1 MKWMTR
7 SVDGCVKNFDVG
19 VSFDESVQTMKNMK
33 LVVLGAFSGLLV
45 AVRLHG
51 GRAQSLSM
59 TMTTWLAGRR
69 LSPFV
74 ADLLTNVENMILL
87 VSIGSLLHLCWEL
100 GMRIISFMH
109 HCRQRIG
116 ATPCHS
122 FKDFLLGR
130 YLDSRSCKIKF
141 HWDDPHEVGHSM
153 CFTVHLFYKNGRPYP
168 AAHVST
174 LTICVCHHDTGME
187 VPLVQEVV
195 SSSNI
200 DAVHVRHR
208 KQNVAS
214 SAALM
219 PEHDRNV
226 VTVSFVIRKAGKYM
240 VLVRLKEDHVFGSPA
255 LKTFKSGPVDPNKT
269 RILGRFSTLV
279 LTEDTTHVFT
289 MAPHDEYENPTDQG
303 LNKEDDYAL
312 QLSEIDGSSV
322 SYVYEVCAIPDIW
335 RLAVSLTVYQI
346 GTYMASLQHCGR
358 QISNGNFGII
368 VLSKD
373 ESVEVDRNVCRTGAN
388 ICFEA
393 YLDPSFHYPAWFCS
407 GSQPSSPCKFVE
419 SQPGLLAQNPL
430 KKPLANER
438 TKKLKKVYCYVS
450 PKQLVIKEFY
460 FKLIPWRLATF
471 RVCHGTK
478 FSFRGLDP
486 VNGLPTLL
494 IDDGMQSPIEIA
506 CQERNVL
513 AATYTR
519 FLLRSIGGS
528 ESFQDKVNFFH
539 QQVRQLHGKYL
550 RRKVV
555 LEVDRFSL
563 LESSMST
570 TSNFSANDWLKNF
583 EIRFK
588 NEEAMDFGGPRR
600 EWFEKI
606 CKALFDPANNLFV
619 SFQDTNQALVH
630 PNPDHPTHLQLK
642 TFEFAGRIVGKC
654 LYETALGA
662 ASRQLVHA
670 RFTRSFL
677 AQLIGLPMHYRYFKT
692 DNQDFY
698 KSKVSYILNNDIS
711 SMELTFSEE
720 VYSAQGHLDQVVD
733 LIQCGSTIPVTNDNK
748 YFYLNQLAQYRL
760 ATKVRVE
767 VESFLKGLNDLV
779 PENLLIIF
787 DENELELL
795 MCGMGSIDVEDFQ
808 KHTVVQSYSNYF
820 MKKVMPWFWTVVAS
834 LTQEELA
841 RLLQFSTGSS
851 QLPPGGFLELTPTFQ
866 IIASTSHGTLPTA
879 HTCFNQLC
887 LPTYDSCQE
896 LHKMLKIAITE
907 GSEGFGYV

>member
-1 MKWMTR
+1 M
-7 SVDGCVKNFDVG
+7 SIL
-19 VSFDESVQTMKNMK
+19 K
-33 LVVLGAFSGLLV
+33 LVVLGSFSALLL

-51 GRAQSLSM
+51 RRGESFSR
-59 TMTTWLAGRR
+59 TMTTWFAGRY
-69 LSPFV
+69 LSPVEADV
-74 ADLLTNVENMILL
+74 ATNVENMILL
-87 VSIGSLLHLCWEL
+87 VSIGSLLHLCWEF
-100 GMRIISFMH
+100 GMRMFSFMH
-109 HCRQRIG
+109 HCRQRIS
-116 ATPCHS
+116 ATPSHS
-122 FKDFLLGR
+122 FKDFLLGH
-130 YLDSRSCKIKF
+130 YLDSRSCKVKF

-153 CFTVHLFYKNGRPYP
+153 CFSVHLFYKNGRPCP
-168 AAHVST
+168 AAQVST
-174 LTICVCHHDTGME
+174 LTAYVRHHDTGME
-187 VPLVQEVV
+187 VPLVQEVA

-200 DAVHVRHR
+200 GAAHLRNR

-214 SAALM
+214 PATVL

-226 VTVSFVIRKAGKYM
+226 VTVSFVVRKAGKYM
-240 VLVRLKEDHVFGSPA
+240 VLVQLEENHVFGSPA
-255 LKTFKSGPVDPNKT
+255 LKTFNSGPVDPNKT
-269 RILGRFSTLV
+269 RIVGHFSTLV

-289 MAPHDEYENPTDQG
+289 MAPLDEYDNPTDCG
-303 LNKEDDYAL
+303 TANNARLNKEDDYVL
-312 QLSEIDGSSV
+312 QLSEI
-322 SYVYEVCAIPDIW
+322 
-335 RLAVSLTVYQI
+335 
-346 GTYMASLQHCGR
+346 GTFTASLQHCGR
-358 QISNGNFGII
+358 QISNGKFGVI

-373 ESVEVDRNVCRTGAN
+373 ESIEVDRNICRTGAN

-393 YLDPSFHYPAWFCS
+393 YLCPSLHYPAWFCS
-407 GSQPSSPCKFVE
+407 DSQPSSPCKFIE
-419 SQPGLLAQNPL
+419 SCPGLLSQNPL
-430 KKPLANER
+430 KKPLANEK
-438 TKKLKKVYCYVS
+438 TKKLKKVYCYIS

-486 VNGLPTLL
+486 VHGLPTLL

-513 AATYTR
+513 AATYMR

-528 ESFQDKVNFFH
+528 ETFQDKVNFFH
-539 QQVRQLHGKYL
+539 QEVRRLHGKYL

-555 LEVDRFSL
+555 LDVDRLSL
-563 LESSMST
+563 LESSMSI
-570 TSNFSANDWLKNF
+570 TSSFSANDWLKNF

-619 SFQDTNQALVH
+619 SLQDTNQALVH
-630 PNPDHPTHLQLK
+630 PNPHHPTNLQLK
-642 TFEFAGRIVGKC
+642 MFEFAGRIVGKC
-654 LYETALGA
+654 LYETAMGA
-662 ASRQLVHA
+662 TCRQLVHA

-677 AQLIGLPMHYRYFKT
+677 AQLIGLPMHYQYFRT
-692 DNQDFY
+692 DNPDFY
-698 KSKVSYILNNDIS
+698 NSKVSYILQNDIS
-711 SMELTFSEE
+711 SMDLTFSEE
-720 VYSAQGHLDQVVD
+720 VYTAQGHLDQVVD
-733 LIQCGSTIPVTNDNK
+733 LIHCGSTIPVTNDNK

-808 KHTVVQSYSNYF
+808 KHTVVQSYSNDF
-820 MKKVMPWFWTVVAS
+820 MNKVMPWFWTVVAS

-851 QLPPGGFLELTPTFQ
+851 QLPSGGFSELTPTFQ
-866 IIASTSHGTLPTA
+866 IIASTFHGTLPTA